1 MNSKPV
7 TEQEL
12 AEILKIVQQGEN
24 KLREMSDYATI
35 LAEKWRSKTQN
46 TPNPVNKGIF

>member
-1 MNSKPV
+1 MTSKPF

-24 KLREMSDYATI
+24 NLREMSDYATI
-35 LAEKWRSKTQN
+35 LAEKWKKQN
-46 TPNPVNKGIF
+46 PKHS